1 MRNSI
6 FVLAAIAGLTVF
18 ALPAAAESD
27 EGTCGASASTGQS
40 GPIDLQAVPIQDPAT
55 HKAVQGVDDDACNAG
70 KGDDAE
76 DND

>member
-6 FVLAAIAGLTVF
+6 LVLAAIAGLTVS

-27 EGTCGASASTGQS
+27 DGACNSSAPAAQS

-55 HKAVQGVDDDACNAG
+55 HKAIQGGDDDACNVG
-70 KGDDAE
+70 KGDEAE
-76 DND
+76 DDD